1 MSGFLEINGARLA
14 YDDTGDASKVAVVTL
29 HGAPGMGS
37 RANDWAVWTNLKDR
51 YRIVS
56 YDQRG
61 SGASSDTPPFTH
73 EQFCAD
79 LEAIRQ
85 ELGLGKI
92 VLTGG
97 TYGGMIAQEY
107 VLRHQEHVHA
117 LVLRDTSASNRF
129 RGDSLGRAM
138 ASGYP
143 MDEEGLKRLFE
154 GRTESDDDFRELI
167 RMIMPLYTVTP
178 DPEGDAAKVAA
189 MQLHHATH
197 NFAFSQNQPSYDI
210 SARLGE
216 ITIPVLVTV
225 GRHDW
230 ITPLEA
236 SEEIARGIP
245 RAELAIFEHSG
256 HGPQNEERELWLAT
270 VAAFLERHVPAAAAG
285 ETATA

>member
-1 MSGFLEINGARLA
+1 MSGFLEVNGARLA
-14 YDDTGDASKVAVVTL
+14 YNDTGDTDKIAIVTL

-37 RANDWAVWTNLKDR
+37 RANDWAVWSNLKDS
-51 YRIVS
+51 YRVIS

-61 SGASSDTPPFTH
+61 SGASTDTPPFTH

-85 ELGLGKI
+85 QLNLGKI
-92 VLTGG
+92 ILTGG
-97 TYGGMIAQEY
+97 SYGGMIAQEY

-117 LVLRDTSASNRF
+117 LVLRDTSASNSF
-129 RGDSLGRAM
+129 RGDSLGRAL
-138 ASGYP
+138 ASGFP

-154 GRTESDDDFRELI
+154 GRTESNDDFRELI
-167 RMIMPLYTVTP
+167 RMIMPLYTVEQ
-178 DPEGDAAKVAA
+178 DPEGDAEKVAG
-189 MQLHHATH
+189 MQLHYDTH
-197 NFAFSQNQPSYDI
+197 NFAFSQNQPRFDI
-210 SARLGE
+210 SSRLGE

-245 RAELAIFEHSG
+245 RAELVVFENSG
-256 HGPQNEERELWLAT
+256 HGPQNEERELWLKT
-270 VAAFLERHVPAAAAG
+270 VADFLERSVGA
-285 ETATA
+285 

>member
-1 MSGFLEINGARLA
+1 VSGYLEINGARLA
-14 YDDTGDASKVAVVTL
+14 YDDTGDASKTAIVTL

-37 RANDWAVWTNLKDR
+37 RANDWTVWTNLQDR
-51 YRIVS
+51 YRIIS

-85 ELGLGKI
+85 HLNLGKI
-92 VLTGG
+92 ILTGG
-97 TYGGMIAQEY
+97 SYGGMIAQEY
-107 VLRHQEHVHA
+107 VLRHQENVHA

-129 RGDSLGRAM
+129 RGDSAGRAL

-143 MDEEGLKRLFE
+143 MDEEGLTRLFS
-154 GRTESDDDFRELI
+154 GHTTSNDDFRELI

-189 MQLHHATH
+189 MPLHFATH

-216 ITIPVLVTV
+216 IQIPVLVTV

-236 SEEIARGIP
+236 SEEIAGGIP
-245 RAELAIFEHSG
+245 NAELVVFENSG
-256 HGPQNEERELWLAT
+256 HGPQNEERDLWLQT
-270 VAAFLERHVPAAAAG
+270 VREFLARVVPATRENGSA
-285 ETATA
+285 

>member
-1 MSGFLEINGARLA
+1 MSGFLEVNGARLA
-14 YDDTGDASKVAVVTL
+14 YDDTGDASKTAVVTL

-37 RANDWAVWTNLKDR
+37 RANDWAVWTNLEDR

-61 SGASSDTPPFTH
+61 SGSSSDTPPFTH

-79 LEAIRQ
+79 LEEIRQ
-85 ELGLGKI
+85 QLNLGRI
-92 VLTGG
+92 ILTGG
-97 TYGGMIAQEY
+97 SYGGMIAQEY
-107 VLRHQEHVHA
+107 VLRHQENVLA
-117 LVLRDTSASNRF
+117 LVLRDTSSSNRF

-138 ASGYP
+138 ASGFP
-143 MDEEGLKRLFE
+143 MDEEGLRRLFE
-154 GRTESDDDFRELI
+154 GRTESDDDFRQLI

-197 NFAFSQNQPSYDI
+197 NFAFSQNQPAFDI
-210 SARLGE
+210 SHRLSE

-236 SEEIARGIP
+236 SEEIAAGMP
-245 RAELAIFEHSG
+245 NAELAIFEHSG
-256 HGPQNEERELWLAT
+256 HGPQNEERQLWLKT
-270 VAAFLERHVPAAAAG
+270 VSEFLERVLPA
-285 ETATA
+285 ERK

>member
-14 YDDTGDASKVAVVTL
+14 YDDTGDTSKTAIVTL

-37 RANDWAVWTNLKDR
+37 RANDWAVWTNLKEH

-73 EQFCAD
+73 EQFCDD

-85 ELGLGKI
+85 HLGLGKI
-92 VLTGG
+92 ILTGG
-97 TYGGMIAQEY
+97 SYGGMIAQEY
-107 VLRHQEHVHA
+107 VLRYQENVHA

-129 RGDSLGRAM
+129 KGGSKERAL
-138 ASGYP
+138 ASGFP
-143 MDEEGLKRLFE
+143 MDEAGLDRLFS
-154 GRTESDDDFRELI
+154 GHTTSDDDFRELI
-167 RMIMPLYTVTP
+167 RMIMPLYTVEP

-189 MQLHHATH
+189 MKLHYATH
-197 NFAFSQNQPSYDI
+197 NYAFSQNQPNFDI
-210 SARLGE
+210 SDRLGE
-216 ITIPVLVTV
+216 IAIPVLVTV

-230 ITPLEA
+230 ITPLAA

-245 RAELAIFEHSG
+245 NAELVIFEHSG
-256 HGPQNEERELWLAT
+256 HGPQNEERELWLKT
-270 VAAFLERHVPAAAAG
+270 VAEFLERVAPEASQG
-285 ETATA
+285 